1 MQGWLCG
8 IVNIGTK
15 SPQGWLE
22 GRDEVVSDIIKWFR
36 KANSKK
42 KTRRNKEK
50 LEREI
55 EEEEEINLKKNFYA
69 YIENDNYNIHRQYS
83 S

>member
-1 MQGWLCG
+1 MIQ
-8 IVNIGTK
+8 
-15 SPQGWLE
+15 E
-22 GRDEVVSDIIKWFR
+22 GRFKE
-36 KANSKK
+36 

-50 LEREI
+50 LDREI